1 MDGRH
6 NIPTMHA
13 LRVLEFPAI
22 RSRLQHHCETPI
34 AAAWAAE
41 IAPSFNSEEVWRQLG
56 ATAEAH
62 DALSRHSVPSLSGAR
77 DVRNAVR
84 RAARNGVLG
93 GQELYLVGDALRA
106 MRMFRTF
113 MHPVREAYPILAPY
127 AEWLPEDRKVEDQ
140 LLESLESDGTV
151 RDAASAGLALLRQ
164 RKKSA
169 AARILERIQAYTTG
183 RTRDLLSD
191 PIYTVRDGRYVIPLK
206 AENRGKIRGIVHDT
220 SSSGQTI
227 YLEPAD
233 VLDLGNGLRE
243 IEAAE
248 RAEEARIL
256 TVLSEKVGKI
266 GNEITSGLEAAAQLD
281 LHFAKARLGYEM
293 KGTMPNRVEGEAF
306 IKVQGGRHPLLD
318 AAIAIPLD
326 LEVGKG
332 NSVLITGPNTGGKT
346 VSIKTVGLF
355 VLMAQSGMMPPAL
368 DIRFAPFTQVWADI
382 GDEQSLQ
389 QSLSTFSGHIKNI
402 AAALTGLKSG
412 AIVLLDEVGAGTD
425 PAEGAALA
433 ISILKEMSR
442 KGAAILASTHYGEL
456 KAFAYNTQGF
466 ANAAMEF
473 DAKTF
478 RPTYRLI
485 MGAPG
490 ASHALRIAERYGIP
504 KELVDD
510 AREGLGEQALDIA
523 RMMERLE
530 QAQRQARIA
539 QSEADKR
546 SEELRKAEQR
556 ASRKLA
562 EADEIRRTANA
573 KANEV
578 IEAALRE
585 IRLDATRLFEELK
598 RAPQDPKVQARV
610 REGLRDLDAVGR
622 DFAQEFVPKRGR
634 TSTAVPAFKKGDSVR
649 LEGYAQVGTLLD
661 DPKGANVQ
669 VQLGPLK
676 MTVPVSRL
684 QSAEKVAAARPR
696 NNIQLQKAT
705 NASTEIMLINK
716 RAEEAMQELER
727 FVDDATLAGIPNLR
741 IVHGKGEGIL
751 RKATHDLLRSH
762 SGVASFRDGE
772 PAEGGGGVTI
782 AVLK

>member
-1 MDGRH
+1 
-6 NIPTMHA
+6 MHA

-22 RSRLQHHCETPI
+22 RERLQHHCETPI
-34 AAAWAAE
+34 GAAWAAE
-41 IAPSFNSEEVWRQLG
+41 IAPSFDQDEVWRLLG

-62 DALSRHSVPSLSGAR
+62 DALSRHSVPSLYGAK

-93 GQELYLVGDALRA
+93 GQELFMVGDALRA
-106 MRMFRTF
+106 MRTFRLF
-113 MHPVREAYPILAPY
+113 LHPLREDYPILAPY
-127 AEWLPEDRKVEDQ
+127 AEWLPEERKIEE
-140 LLESLESDGTV
+140 LLLDSLESDGTV
-151 RDAASAGLALLRQ
+151 RDAASAGLATLRQ
-164 RKKSA
+164 RKKAA

-183 RTRDLLSD
+183 RTRELLSD

-220 SSSGQTI
+220 SGSGQTI

-256 TVLSEKVGKI
+256 TVLSEKVGTI
-266 GNEITSGLEAAAQLD
+266 GNPITGGLEAAAHLD
-281 LHFAKARLGYEM
+281 LAFAKARLGYEM
-293 KGTMPNRVEGEAF
+293 KGTMPHKVAGEAF

-318 AAIAIPLD
+318 AEIAVPLN

-355 VLMAQSGMMPPAL
+355 VLMAQTGMMPPAL
-368 DIRFAPFTQVWADI
+368 EVRFAPFSQVWADI

-402 AAALTGLKSG
+402 AAALDGLKSG

-433 ISILKEMSR
+433 MSILREMSHR
-442 KGAAILASTHYGEL
+442 GAAILASTHYGEL

-466 ANAAMEF
+466 SNAAMEF

-504 KELVDD
+504 KEIVES

-530 QAQRQARIA
+530 YAQRQARIA

-546 SEELRKAEQR
+546 SEELKKAEQR

-598 RAPQDPKVQARV
+598 RTPQDPKVQARV
-610 REGLRDLDAVGR
+610 REGLKDLDKVGR
-622 DFAQEFVPKRGR
+622 DFAQEFVPKSRPSASAGTR
-634 TSTAVPAFKKGDSVR
+634 ALKKGDTVK
-649 LEGYAQVGTLLD
+649 LEGFGQVGTLLE
-661 DPKGANVQ
+661 DPKGSSVQ
-669 VQLGPLK
+669 VQVGPLK
-676 MTVPVSRL
+676 MAVALNRL
-684 QSAEKVAAARPR
+684 ELVEKPIAAARPR

-716 RAEEAMQELER
+716 RAEDAMRELER

-751 RKATHDLLRSH
+751 RKATHDLLKGH
-762 SGVASFRDGE
+762 AGVASFRDGE
-772 PAEGGGGVTI
+772 PAEGGSGVTI
-782 AVLK
+782 ASLK